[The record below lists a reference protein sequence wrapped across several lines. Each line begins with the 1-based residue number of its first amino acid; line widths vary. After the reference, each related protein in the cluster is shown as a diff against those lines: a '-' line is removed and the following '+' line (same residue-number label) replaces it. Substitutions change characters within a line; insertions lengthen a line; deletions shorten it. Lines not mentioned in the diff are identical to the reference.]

1 MPWTG
6 PPPSSRPRP
15 AGAAAHDRPM
25 ALAPRRQPRGH
36 PWLDLRDG
44 LTTLILEGL
53 HDPEAAAALEALD
66 VHVASILAGTA
77 GGAPVEQAAGEE
89 AALPASGGA
98 PQARRVA
105 PLIGPGVRRLREAG
119 LVGDDGRLRP
129 EAYRHLAY
137 LRDRCAMAAR
147 ARAGLQAPQPP
158 ELEGIAPEVLAAV
171 WLLRAGLY
179 FEAHDELEAHW
190 GPARGETRLFYQGII
205 QVAVA
210 LEHLVN
216 GNRAG
221 AASLME
227 GALEK
232 LEGLGRER
240 AGLDLDRLREG
251 IARTLAAIRDGAP
264 YHPALLPP
272 FVAARRA

>member
-1 MPWTG
+1 MLWTNLRLW
-6 PPPSSRPRP
+6 SRPQP
-15 AGAAAHDRPM
+15 AGAAARDRPM
-25 ALAPRRQPRGH
+25 ALEPRRQPRGH

-44 LTTLILEGL
+44 LTALVVKGL

-77 GGAPVEQAAGEE
+77 GGAPVGEAAGEE
-89 AALPASGGA
+89 APPPASGDPPA
-98 PQARRVA
+98 SAVP
-105 PLIGPGVRRLREAG
+105 PLIGPGVRRLRDVG
-119 LVGDDGRLRP
+119 IIGDDGRLRP

-158 ELEGIAPEVLAAV
+158 ELEGVVPEVLAAV

-179 FEAHDELEAHW
+179 FEAHDQLEAHW

-221 AASLME
+221 AVSLME

-251 IARTLAAIRDGAP
+251 IRRTLAAIRDGAP

>member
-1 MPWTG
+1 MNL
-6 PPPSSRPRP
+6 
-15 AGAAAHDRPM
+15 AG
-25 ALAPRRQPRGH
+25 RRQSRGH

-44 LTTLILEGL
+44 LTALIVEGL

-66 VHVASILAGTA
+66 AHLTSILAG
-77 GGAPVEQAAGEE
+77 APVEEAAGKE

-98 PQARRVA
+98 PQASTGA
-105 PLIGPGVRRLREAG
+105 LLTGPGVRRLREAG
-119 LVGDDGRLRP
+119 LVGDDGRLHP

-137 LRDRCAMAAR
+137 LRDRCAKAAH

-158 ELEGIAPEVLAAV
+158 EIEGLAPEVLAAV

-179 FEAHDELEAHW
+179 FEAHDQLEAHW

-210 LEHLVN
+210 LEHLAN

-232 LEGLGRER
+232 LAGLGPEH
-240 AGLDLDRLREG
+240 AGLDLDRLRAG
-251 IARTLAAIRDGAP
+251 ITRTLAAIRDGAR